1 MSFGTY
7 ARKVRERR
15 LPLTRRHTALRCAVG
30 LYCPLGFDATWAYLA
45 ATACPAPD
53 LRRDPAALLRALAT
67 LEESRAAHLA
77 ETADF
82 AARRRAEKAAGRR
95 TPRASDTAAR
105 RVPRRPTRTTP
116 SRLGL
121 VAAVADR
128 HTAFRRLPYPD
139 ETLSADS
146 RVQRISDL
154 RTRLDAAARAYLTA
168 LGHLDGP
175 AVEELDA
182 TVDGLG
188 SLVRAGYAASNV
200 PLLPWLRFA
209 HLLAYAARTSTM
221 IER

>member
-1 MSFGTY
+1 M
-7 ARKVRERR
+7 RR
-15 LPLTRRHTALRCAVG
+15 RRPAGALPGPPTRPPG
-30 LYCPLGFDATWAYLA
+30 G
-45 ATACPAPD
+45 CPAGR
-53 LRRDPAALLRALAT
+53 L
-67 LEESRAAHLA
+67 
-77 ETADF
+77 
-82 AARRRAEKAAGRR
+82 GRR
-95 TPRASDTAAR
+95 PPGWGWS
-105 RVPRRPTRTTP
+105 PP
-116 SRLGL
+116 
-121 VAAVADR
+121 VADR

-154 RTRLDAAARAYLTA
+154 RTRLDTAARAYLTA

-188 SLVRAGYAASNV
+188 RLVRAGYAASTV

-209 HLLAYAARTSTM
+209 HLLACAARTSTV